1 MVLRGFDMARR
12 KEHID
17 PILSQR
23 IKSLRKEH
31 KITQEELAAKIN
43 VTAQTIRKYEDGK
56 HGVPY
61 PSVVSIAKVLKCPLD
76 YLLDLTDCTSEEE
89 YKAEQEA
96 IDAWVRECDPI
107 IKQHF
112 EKLEHQEAVFAQML
126 DTFLGYKLKRS
137 SVLIPWGPSVGEE
150 AYVFHLTTPDKQVVE
165 FSSRDELQGFYHGF
179 LDDVKKVLKYHLY
192 EYNRQKSYTG

>member
-1 MVLRGFDMARR
+1 MARR

-31 KITQEELAAKIN
+31 KITQEELASKIN

-61 PSVVSIAKVLKCPLD
+61 CSVVSIADALKCPID
-76 YLLDLTDCTSEEE
+76 YLFDLTNCTSEEE

-96 IDAWVRECDPI
+96 IETWVREYDPI

-112 EKLEHQEAVFAQML
+112 EKIEHQEAIFAKVL

-137 SVLIPWGPSVGEE
+137 SVLIPWGPSGGEE
-150 AYVFHLTTPDKQVVE
+150 AYVYHLTTPDNQVIK
-165 FSSRDELQGFYHGF
+165 FSSRDELQKFYSGFFG
-179 LDDVKKVLKYHLY
+179 DVKKVLKYHLY
-192 EYNRQKSYTG
+192 EYENQKCHTD